1 MQSPSIDTPL
11 LDAQII
17 KIEEKLKKIED
28 IKNTETIKGVQI
40 ANVLSNMT
48 EVNNPEISSFKF
60 EPPREVIVPEKKKE
74 TRKEKILIIDEHMQM
89 QHYNKNEQ
97 WSSFN

>member
-60 EPPREVIVPEKKKE
+60 EPPREVIIPEKKKE